1 MKWLV
6 IKIGLTWSEV
16 IQLEGGNHLQF
27 ENAAG
32 EAAKAKG
39 SRTTR
44 TKIALQSIK
53 QVARIFLIQVVLWAK
68 VNFNKK
74 IMNAL
79 NYQK

>member
-1 MKWLV
+1 M
-6 IKIGLTWSEV
+6 

-39 SRTTR
+39 RTTR
-44 TKIALQSIK
+44 TKIALQTIK

-68 VNFNKK
+68 VNFIKK